1 MAAGP
6 SSPPLTI
13 NYPDPWI
20 HLRGLC
26 SSGPGQ
32 TAVLMLREQVGAGTD
47 PAWIRD
53 NTAPS
58 VLSSAPLGATAI

>member
-6 SSPPLTI
+6 SFPPLTF

-32 TAVLMLREQVGAGTD
+32 TAVLMLREQVGAGID
-47 PAWIRD
+47 LVWIRGD
-53 NTAPS
+53 TAPS
-58 VLSSAPLGATAI
+58 VLSSAPLGAAAI